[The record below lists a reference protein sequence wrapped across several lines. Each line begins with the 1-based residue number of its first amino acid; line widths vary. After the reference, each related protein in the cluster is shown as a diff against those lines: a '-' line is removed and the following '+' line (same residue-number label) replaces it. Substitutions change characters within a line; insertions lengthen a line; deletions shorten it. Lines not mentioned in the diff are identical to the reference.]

1 MKGDHRILQSLRGG
15 WIKSYRETT
24 KILRPPPSPPANPKP
39 PFSPPPPAIEKERA
53 LMLSLVVSGWAWSL
67 WQCTGTVSAGIGG
80 TFTYIIRLEPINSIT
95 TCSRLTLYTLT
106 SVCLFSIL
114 FSIHINKYWR
124 GEFVLKSGTFVG
136 DHFLYSRDL
145 NVWFKDDIFRG
156 S

>member
-1 MKGDHRILQSLRGG
+1 MKGDYRILQSLRGG
-15 WIKSYRETT
+15 WINSYRETT
-24 KILRPPPSPPANPKP
+24 KIFRPPANPKLPFFP
-39 PFSPPPPAIEKERA
+39 PPSPPAIEKERA

-136 DHFLYSRDL
+136 DHFLYSSDL